1 MANKKSG
8 YLRLKCRGCGAL
20 VREPSVDIK
29 HDLANRLASFAKPS
43 THECDDMRIGVLDL
57 IGATFDA
64 SENGQ

>member
-8 YLRLKCRGCGAL
+8 YLRLKCRSCGAL
-20 VREPSVDIK
+20 VREQTKDVRYDMEQQ
-29 HDLANRLASFAKPS
+29 LASFAKPS
-43 THECDDMRIGVLDL
+43 SHECDDQRLGVLDL